1 MSEAGGNFPPLAT
14 AGPLAEAGTRA
25 GRRHF
30 RVDAFNLAALLG
42 DSLMALAGL
51 MIGFWLRFRSG
62 WMPTRW
68 IGVDTD
74 PTQIDLDDYYR
85 LIAIGVVFLI
95 ATFMYLR
102 LYVARNLLSMR
113 RVAFV
118 VLKGTSFWLFAYLG
132 LSGALKFEPS
142 ISRGY
147 VLCSFVSVLV
157 VIAVWRLI
165 FHCFTRAGA
174 LAEGLRQQIVFV
186 GWNSET
192 QRMAQALLGDAT
204 QPYRVTGCVPSPSGR
219 YQDEPPPYIHRLGLY
234 EKLSTL
240 IRLHRVDVI
249 VLADLEADME
259 QVVELSNFCEREM
272 IQFKVIPSYFQILVS
287 GLELETISDVPIM
300 GVSELPLDRL
310 PNRLLKRAVD
320 IVGSVV
326 GLTLSAPAIAIA
338 GAIVYWQSPGPIFYR
353 QVRTGRNGRDFKIIK
368 IRSMG
373 LDAEKT
379 GAQWAKKN
387 DPRRLRIGAFLREW
401 NLDEV
406 PQFWNVLT
414 GEMSL
419 VGPRPERPELI
430 ANFKHQVPHYNAR
443 HSCKPGITGW
453 AQVNGL
459 RGDTSLVERVRFDL
473 WYLEN
478 WSLWLDL
485 QIMLQTF
492 FKRDN
497 AY

>member
-1 MSEAGGNFPPLAT
+1 MSEAGGDFH
-14 AGPLAEAGTRA
+14 PLAEAGPPAEAGTRV
-25 GRRHF
+25 GHRHF
-30 RVDAFNLAALLG
+30 RVDVFNLAALVG
-42 DSLMALAGL
+42 DSLMALVGL
-51 MIGFWLRFRSG
+51 LIGFWLRFHSG

-68 IGVDTD
+68 IGLETD
-74 PTQIDLDDYYR
+74 PSLVSLGDYYR
-85 LIAIGVVFLI
+85 LIAIGVGFLI

-102 LYVARNLLSMR
+102 LYVTHNLLSIR
-113 RVAFV
+113 RVAFI
-118 VLKGTSFWLFAYLG
+118 VLKGTSFWLVAYLG
-132 LSGALKFEPS
+132 LSGALKFEPA

-157 VIAVWRLI
+157 VFAVWRSI
-165 FHCFTRAGA
+165 FHRFTATGA
-174 LAEGLRQQIVFV
+174 LADGLRQQVVFA

-192 QRMAQALLGDAT
+192 QRMAQALLGDTT
-204 QPYRVTGCVPSPSGR
+204 QPYRVTGCIPSPSGH
-219 YQDEPPPYIHRLGLY
+219 YQDEPPHHIPRLGGY
-234 EKLSTL
+234 DKLATL
-240 IRLHRVDVI
+240 IRVHRVDVI
-249 VLADLEADME
+249 VLADLDADME

-287 GLELETISDVPIM
+287 GLQLETISDVPIM

-310 PNRLLKRAVD
+310 PNRILKRSVD
-320 IVGSVV
+320 IVGSLV
-326 GLTLSAPAIAIA
+326 GLTLSAPIIAIA
-338 GAIVYWQSPGPIFYR
+338 GAMVYWESPGPVFYR
-353 QVRTGRNGRDFKIIK
+353 QVRTGRNGRNFEIIK

-373 LDAEKT
+373 LNAEKS
-379 GAQWAKKN
+379 GAQWAVKN

-401 NLDEV
+401 NIDEV

-430 ANFKHQVPHYNAR
+430 ANFKFQIPHYNAR

>member
-1 MSEAGGNFPPLAT
+1 
-14 AGPLAEAGTRA
+14 
-25 GRRHF
+25 
-30 RVDAFNLAALLG
+30 
-42 DSLMALAGL
+42 MALAGL
-51 MIGFWLRFRSG
+51 LIGFWLRFHSG

-74 PTQIDLDDYYR
+74 PSLVYLRDYYR

-102 LYVARNLLSMR
+102 LYVTHNLLSIR

-118 VLKGTSFWLFAYLG
+118 VLKGTSFWLVAYLG

-157 VIAVWRLI
+157 VIAIWRSI
-165 FHCFTRAGA
+165 FHRFTRAGA
-174 LAEGLRQQIVFV
+174 LAEGLRQQILFA

-192 QRMAQALLGDAT
+192 QRMAQALLGDST
-204 QPYRVTGCVPSPSGR
+204 QPYRVTGCVPSPSGL
-219 YQDEPPPYIHRLGLY
+219 YQDEPPHHIHRLGAY
-234 EKLSTL
+234 DQLSTL
-240 IRLHRVDVI
+240 IRIHRVDVI
-249 VLADLEADME
+249 VLADLDADME
-259 QVVELSNFCEREM
+259 EVVELSNFCEREM

-287 GLELETISDVPIM
+287 GLQLETISDVPIM

-310 PNRLLKRAVD
+310 GNRVLKRTVD
-320 IVGSVV
+320 IVGALV
-326 GLTLSAPAIAIA
+326 GLLGSIPLLTYFGLA
-338 GAIVYWQSPGPIFYR
+338 VLTENPGPVFFR
-353 QVRTGRNGRDFKIIK
+353 QERVGRGGRRFTMWKL
-368 IRSMG
+368 RSM
-373 LDAEKT
+373 KV
-379 GAQWAKKN
+379 GADKDDHLSQSTRRQ
-387 DPRRLRIGAFLREW
+387 DPRLLRVGAFVRRW
-401 NLDEV
+401 NIDET
-406 PQFWNVLT
+406 PQFWNVLM
-414 GEMSL
+414 GDMSL
-419 VGPRPERPELI
+419 VGPRPERTFHSEKLSHEI
-430 ANFKHQVPHYNAR
+430 PHYNAR

-478 WSLWLDL
+478 WSFWLDL
-485 QIMLQTF
+485 QIMLHTF